1 MYSEHIL
8 ALADRYCRATGKP
21 MTSVG
26 LYAANHGALFARLQQ
41 GCDITTRRATRIVQW
56 FSDNWPLGL
65 LWPEDIPRPD
75 PAPDSPYALGLAKN
89 LGLDLI
95 EPPLPSDPARAL
107 NAKGHLADPR
117 ALAASLVF
125 VPTGI
130 DDTELVAAM
139 VGSYYQ
145 VVAQYADGKARAR
158 KWPRKGNNMDRIL
171 TALMD
176 AGDVRF
182 AERIARE
189 QAVME
194 NFSSLQ
200 TGAA

>member
-1 MYSEHIL
+1 MNCESIL
-8 ALADRYCRATGKP
+8 RLSRQYATETGLSLSSVSTYATG
-21 MTSVG
+21 SG
-26 LYAANHGALFARLQQ
+26 DIFSRLDR
-41 GCDITTRRATRIVQW
+41 GHDITTRRATRIVQW
-56 FSDNWPLGL
+56 FSDNWPIDLH
-65 LWPEDIPRPD
+65 WPTDIPRPD

-89 LGLDLI
+89 LGLDLNQAA
-95 EPPLPSDPARAL
+95 LPSDNPLAL
-107 NAKGHLADPR
+107 NDQGQLADPR
-117 ALAASLVF
+117 TLATSLVF

-130 DDTELVAAM
+130 DGTELIKAM
-139 VGSYYQ
+139 LDSYYQ
-145 VVAQYADGKARAR
+145 VIAQYADGKARGH
-158 KWPRKGNNMDRIL
+158 KHPRAKSRAAEVL
-171 TALMD
+171 RALMD

>member
-1 MYSEHIL
+1 MNCESIL
-8 ALADRYCRATGKP
+8 RLSQQYATETGLSLSSVSTYATGSGD
-21 MTSVG
+21 MFS
-26 LYAANHGALFARLQQ
+26 RLDR
-41 GCDITTRRATRIVQW
+41 GHDITTRRATRIVQW

-65 LWPEDIPRPD
+65 LWPADIPRPD
-75 PAPDSPYALGLAKN
+75 PAPDSPHVKALAESMGLT
-89 LGLDLI
+89 LI

-117 ALAASLVF
+117 ALATSLVF

-145 VVAQYADGKARAR
+145 VVAQYADGKARAH
-158 KWPRKGNNMDRIL
+158 KHPRAKSRAAEVL
-171 TALMD
+171 RALMD